1 MRRKTMARKSKGY
14 ISKLRGLAL
23 SSATKKAM
31 NTVNARIKKWKYEG
45 VDEDTINSYLAS
57 AATVQGIALKDG
69 KLVVETDLDRC
80 AESMLKSAI
89 PTFKE
94 FKKTEAAINKE
105 VEEAAAK
112 DEEAAKKLR
121 AELAFKAEI
130 KRLGDRAIS
139 ELWDTWYA
147 DHETKERHTSIMTM
161 DAFERADLAD
171 RMVDMGRAI
180 RNGIGKSISVDE
192 IYDFID
198 DINKA
203 TGGSAR

>member
-1 MRRKTMARKSKGY
+1 MARKSKGY

-31 NTVNARIKKWKYEG
+31 NTVNARVKKWEYEG
-45 VDEDTINSYLAS
+45 ADEDTINSYLAS
-57 AATVQGIALKDG
+57 AATVEGLALKDG
-69 KLVVETDLDRC
+69 KIVINKDLDRL
-80 AESMLKSAI
+80 AEAKLKSAI

-94 FKKTEAAINKE
+94 FKKTEAAITKE

-112 DEEAAKKLR
+112 DKEAAEKLR

-171 RMVDMGRAI
+171 RMVDVGRAI

-192 IYDFID
+192 IYDFIN
-198 DINKA
+198 DIEKA

>member
-1 MRRKTMARKSKGY
+1 MAKESKGC
-14 ISKLRGLAL
+14 IGKLRGLAL
-23 SSATKKAM
+23 SAATKKAM
-31 NTVNARIKKWKYEG
+31 NTVNARVKKWKFEG
-45 VDEDTINSYLAS
+45 VDEDTINEYLTS
-57 AATVQGIALKDG
+57 AGKIEGLALKGG
-69 KLVVETDLDRC
+69 KLVLEKDLSRF
-80 AESMLKSAI
+80 AASQLKSAI

-94 FKKTEAAINKE
+94 FKKTEAAITKE
-105 VEEAAAK
+105 VEEVAAK

-130 KRLGDRAIS
+130 KRLGDRAVS

-147 DHETKERHTSIMTM
+147 DHEKKERNTSIMTM

-171 RMVDMGRAI
+171 RMVDIGRAI

-203 TGGSAR
+203 TGGSER